1 MKRWAIVLTILFM
14 VPYSFVRLEAEQQ
27 NTKPNWDTPT
37 NIQNKSE
44 VVIFETNGEGKGS
57 CIEWN

>member
-37 NIQNKSE
+37 YIQNE
-44 VVIFETNGEGKGS
+44 S
-57 CIEWN
+57 CNL